1 VIIAD
6 TSGLLALYNKRE
18 PTHTKVA
25 RSVTKSPEL
34 LVVSPYVVAE
44 LDYLAATRLGLDTEL
59 TILRELGSGA
69 YELPSLDADALNRC
83 AEVIERYSD
92 QTVGVTDASLVVL
105 AHRYN
110 TRTILTLDH
119 RHFEVLRPL
128 DGGRFKLV
136 PS

>member
-1 VIIAD
+1 MIIAD

-25 RSVTKSPEL
+25 RAVTKSPEL

-44 LDYLAATRLGLDTEL
+44 LDCLAATRLGLDTEL

-69 YELPSLDADALNRC
+69 YELPSLDADELNRC
-83 AEVIERYSD
+83 AEVIERYRD
-92 QTVGVTDASLVVL
+92 QAVGVTDASLVVL
-105 AHRYN
+105 AHRYS

-136 PS
+136 PG